1 MLDFKSILKN
11 CAVKLPKNLF
21 PNMSSTVVPAGGH
34 ADHSLKLV
42 GTDTAHVVQSVA
54 GHCAPITCLALSPD
68 GSTLVTGSQ
77 DATAILWRIQ
87 GSGTG
92 SSTIAKS
99 DLLSSNIVGSNPP
112 LCEPSGEGTPST
124 AVGLKSWRYVEG
136 PLHVLRGHVD
146 ELLSCCVNAELD
158 LVVSSSQ
165 TKGVLL
171 HSVGQGR
178 YLRPLVIDTRAD
190 IVALSPAGIIVVFD
204 KVSRVLNTFTVNGNL
219 VTAKLLPSWEGN
231 VSSIVIS
238 RDGLHAVIGTSCSQS
253 LHTSRMQQTLA
264 KMRSAD
270 PEPSRYSSQHSPQ
283 WYMVG
288 QCPSCG
294 GKSRMHTPDCQFS
307 RSSDGHANFERY
319 KAKLNADS
327 PASDICPPHDASTA
341 TGRAQM
347 VPVSSSIQ
355 ETKAAASHLRAGLSP
370 GASSVELRPQ
380 VDAKPAIILVELH
393 TLEVRHIS
401 TCTDI

>member
-1 MLDFKSILKN
+1 M
-11 CAVKLPKNLF
+11 
-21 PNMSSTVVPAGGH
+21 PAGGH
-34 ADHSLKLV
+34 ADNSLKLV
-42 GTDTAHVVQSVA
+42 GTDTAHVLESVA

-77 DATAILWRIQ
+77 DATAIIWCIQ

-99 DLLSSNIVGSNPP
+99 DPPSSNIVGSDLPMSKS
-112 LCEPSGEGTPST
+112 SGEGTPSA
-124 AVGLKSWRYVEG
+124 AVGSKRQCCVKG

-146 ELLSCCVNAELD
+146 ELLTCCVNAELD

-171 HSVGQGR
+171 HSVRQGR

-190 IVALSPAGIIVVFD
+190 IVALSPAGIIVIFD

-231 VSSIVIS
+231 VSSIAIS

-264 KMRSAD
+264 KTRSAN

-294 GKSRMHTPDCQFS
+294 GKSRMHAPDCQFS
-307 RSSDGHANFERY
+307 RGSDEQATFERY
-319 KAKLNADS
+319 RAKLNADG
-327 PASDICPPHDASTA
+327 PAAEIRPPTYDASTA
-341 TGRAQM
+341 IGRAQS
-347 VPVSSSIQ
+347 VPVSSSTQ
-355 ETKAAASHLRAGLSP
+355 ETKTAASHMRGGLSS

-380 VDAKPAIILVELH
+380 ADAKPAIILLELH

-401 TCTDI
+401 TRSYI